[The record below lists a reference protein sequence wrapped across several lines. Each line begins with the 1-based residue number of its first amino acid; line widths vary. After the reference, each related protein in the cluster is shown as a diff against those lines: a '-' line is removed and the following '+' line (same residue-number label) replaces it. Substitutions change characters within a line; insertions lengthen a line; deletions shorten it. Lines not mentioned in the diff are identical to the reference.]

1 MERPDCGHKSTS
13 AVLIADD
20 DVKESKK
27 MVRLANGLNLLLFFS
42 CIRCELCVKNLRTRM
57 LKSWILLV

>member
-1 MERPDCGHKSTS
+1 MERPDYGHKSTS

-27 MVRLANGLNLLLFFS
+27 MARLANGLNLWLFFS
-42 CIRCELCVKNLRTRM
+42 CIT
-57 LKSWILLV
+57 